1 MNKFII
7 AFVFIFCASAVIN
20 AQNRISAGAGLV
32 VSLPLGD
39 FGNAANT
46 GFGGTAAFELEFMSQ
61 LIGVGQIGY
70 IVYGTESDAVDFS
83 TVPVLVGVK
92 YFFDPVLGVYGIG
105 QVGLNFFSTTVQIP
119 QIFGFGGGSVSES
132 SSKFSFVLGAGY
144 EVPISP
150 TFSLDFSGTFNLIS
164 DFNNIQLRAGGKM
177 GL

>member
-119 QIFGFGGGSVSES
+119 QIFG
-132 SSKFSFVLGAGY
+132 
-144 EVPISP
+144 
-150 TFSLDFSGTFNLIS
+150 
-164 DFNNIQLRAGGKM
+164 
-177 GL
+177 

>member
-46 GFGGTAAFELEFMSQ
+46 GFGGTAAFELEFMPQ

>member
-1 MNKFII
+1 MNKLII
-7 AFVFIFCASAVIN
+7 AFVFIFCASAVVN
-20 AQNRISAGAGLV
+20 AQNKISAGAGLV
-32 VSLPLGD
+32 VSLPMGD
-39 FGNAANT
+39 FSNAAKT
-46 GFGGTAAFELEFMSQ
+46 GFGGTAAVELALMPQ
-61 LIGVGQIGY
+61 LVGVGQIGY

-92 YFFDPVLGVYGIG
+92 YFFVPVLGVYGIG
-105 QVGLNFFSTTVQIP
+105 QIGMNFFSTTVEIP

-164 DFNNIQLRAGGKM
+164 DFNNIQLRAGGKI